1 MNRVHVLPGYVQLT
15 VILPR
20 GPSGASAVELVVSV
34 FKLASDHASIPRRP
48 MEAAT
53 ARDQEMRRSSAKLNL
68 VPLGCMRMA
77 YKLMTPNY
85 PISTSTDITAGE
97 LIFVE

>member
-15 VILPR
+15 VILPH

-53 ARDQEMRRSSAKLNL
+53 AGDQEMRRSNAKLNL